1 MKGIRTCEWLLLSVL
16 VGVAPAWGQPTTND
30 DVVILA
36 KTWLRVATAARHL
49 SGHLVVN
56 DLGGAAFIN
65 PTMKTLPEFEPQLV
79 ADTILLP
86 QRRLLGPELFDVF
99 VNTLSDPAGN
109 VVILGTLTQP
119 LGASFPILPYPD
131 PVVVTPGTT
140 NVTVKRTMS
149 PVTLP
154 PGDYGDIRV
163 ALGGTLF
170 FEGGTYNVRSLRA
183 GSRSLVLFNGTTTLN
198 IAERARFGS
207 RSNVAPTDPLLSG
220 RCITIN
226 VGSSTRTRFGLTSD
240 VNVVFNAPAAQLRLG
255 RTGIYRGRFTAN
267 RVVVG
272 RNAVFQALPPLTE
285 ACP

>member
-36 KTWLRVATAARHL
+36 ESWLRIGKGVRL
-49 SGHLVVN
+49 LIGHLVVN

-65 PTMKTLPEFEPQLV
+65 PTMITLPEFEPQLV
-79 ADTILLP
+79 ADTIMFP
-86 QRRLLGPELFDVF
+86 QHKGPGPELFDVF
-99 VNTLSDPAGN
+99 VNTLSGSADD
-109 VVILGTLTQP
+109 VIIHGTWTQP

-140 NVTVKRTMS
+140 NVTVKRTT
-149 PVTLP
+149 PETLP
-154 PGDYGDIRV
+154 PGDYGHIQV
-163 ALGGTLF
+163 ATGGALF

-183 GSRSLVLFNGTTTLN
+183 GARSLVLFNGTTTLN
-198 IAERARFGS
+198 IAERTRFGR
-207 RSNVAPTDPLLSG
+207 RSNVGPTDLLLSG

-226 VGSSTRTRFGLTSD
+226 LGSSTRTRFGLTSD

-255 RTGIYRGRFTAN
+255 RNGTFRGRFTAR
-267 RVVVG
+267 RVVIG
-272 RNAVFQALPPLTE
+272 RNAVLQALPPLTE
-285 ACP
+285 NCP